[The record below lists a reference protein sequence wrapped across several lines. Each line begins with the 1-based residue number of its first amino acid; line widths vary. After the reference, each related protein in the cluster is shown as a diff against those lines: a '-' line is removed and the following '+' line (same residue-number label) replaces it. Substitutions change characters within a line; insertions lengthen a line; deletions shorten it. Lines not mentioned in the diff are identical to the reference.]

1 MVDTVFLMN
10 RSLKPPFLTS
20 KFQHMKKIA
29 VTFIITALFFTACNS
44 KADDKKTTD
53 TYEKGKMAVEQIEK
67 KNPERFL
74 SVSGYDKR
82 NILGQ
87 TVIKGSIVNKAKMVS
102 FKDVDIKL
110 SFYSKTGALLEED
123 HEVIYE
129 TVEPGAS
136 KSFKTKYFAAK
147 GTDSVAMKVITAKY

>member
-1 MVDTVFLMN
+1 
-10 RSLKPPFLTS
+10 
-20 KFQHMKKIA
+20 MKRKGIIYII
-29 VTFIITALFFTACNS
+29 FILFFTSCSN
-44 KADDKKTTD
+44 KADEKKAAD
-53 TYEKGKMAVEQIEK
+53 NYEKGKLTVAEIEQ

-74 SVSGYDKR
+74 TVSGRDKK

-87 TVIKGSIVNKAKMVS
+87 TVIKGSILNNAKMVS
-102 FKDVDIKL
+102 FKDIDVKL

-129 TVEPGAS
+129 TVEPGKS

-147 GTDSVAMKVITAKY
+147 GTDSVAMKVISAKVEK